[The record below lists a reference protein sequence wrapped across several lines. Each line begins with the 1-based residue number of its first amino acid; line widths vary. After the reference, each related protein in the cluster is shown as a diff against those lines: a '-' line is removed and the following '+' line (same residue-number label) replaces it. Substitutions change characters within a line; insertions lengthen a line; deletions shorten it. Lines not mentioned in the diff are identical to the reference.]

1 MSSIDEVIHIL
12 KTHHKHPV
20 DEGRIR
26 SAYEFSKKAHTGQ
39 KRRSGEPYVSHPLAV
54 AEYLARLNMDTD
66 TIIAALL
73 HDTCEDTKITPDD
86 IEKNFGSDVRFLVT
100 GVTKVNKL
108 KYHGVERT
116 AENLRKM
123 FLAIAEDIRV
133 VIIKLV
139 DRLHNMKTLE
149 FLPPEKQKR
158 IALETLEIYAP
169 LSYRLGIG
177 GLKGQLEDLAFPYAY
192 PKEYDW
198 LIKNIQA
205 PFEER
210 KRLIEQLEPLIE
222 EELKKE
228 KIPYS
233 EIHARAKHLYSL
245 YKKLIKYE
253 MDINRIFDLVA
264 LRIVVPSLEACYGAL
279 GVVHKLW
286 RPMPGLVKDY
296 IALPKPNGYQSIHTT
311 VFGPNGYP
319 VEFQIR
325 TAEMHHEAEFGIAA
339 HWSYSEKKAQSAKE
353 YTDRKTSFANKK
365 ELAWVRQLHEWHK
378 SSQTP
383 EEFLESI
390 KIDFFKNRIFALT
403 PKGDVIDLP
412 EGSTPIDFA
421 YHIHTDIGHNATG
434 AKVNGKI
441 VPLNH
446 TLQNGDVIE
455 IATRKNKNPNSD
467 WLEIVKTSAARKHIR
482 SRLHRAEEEKSFNAK
497 NKQDTEIRC
506 IVNDRVGLMKDMS
519 NIMTR
524 YKINMEKIISDAKHT
539 PHPVILIHCP
549 IRNLDT
555 LKKVI
560 RELKNI
566 KGIREVDYKT
576 L

>member
-1 MSSIDEVIHIL
+1 MSSIDEIIRIL
-12 KTHHKHPV
+12 KTQHKHSI
-20 DEGRIR
+20 DEGLVL
-26 SAYEFSKKAHTGQ
+26 SAYEFSKKAHFGQ
-39 KRRSGEPYVSHPLAV
+39 KRRSGEPYISHPLAV

-66 TIIAALL
+66 TIVAALL
-73 HDTCEDTKITPDD
+73 HDTCEDTAITPND

-100 GVTKVNKL
+100 GVTKINKL

-158 IALETLEIYAP
+158 IAVETLEIYAP

-177 GLKGQLEDLAFPYAY
+177 DLKGQLEDLAFPYAY
-192 PKEYDW
+192 PKEHEW

-210 KRLIEQLEPLIE
+210 KRLIEQLRPIIE

-253 MDINRIFDLVA
+253 TDINRVFDLVA
-264 LRIVVPSLEACYGAL
+264 LRIIVPSIEACYGAL

-311 VFGPNGYP
+311 VFGPKGYP

-325 TAEMHHEAEFGIAA
+325 TAEMHTEAEFGIAA
-339 HWSYSEKKAQSAKE
+339 HWSYSEKKSQSAKE
-353 YTDRKTSFANKK
+353 YTEKKASFANKK
-365 ELAWVRQLHEWHK
+365 ELAWVRQLHAWHK

-412 EGSTPIDFA
+412 EGSTTIDFA
-421 YHIHTDIGHNATG
+421 YHIHTDIGHGATG

-441 VPLNH
+441 VPLSH
-446 TLQNGDVIE
+446 ALQNGDVIE

-467 WLEIVKTSAARKHIR
+467 WLEIVKTSAARKHIH
-482 SRLHRAEEEKSFNAK
+482 SRLNRAQEEKSFNIK

-506 IVNDRVGLMKDMS
+506 IVNDRVGLMKDIS

-524 YKINMEKIISDAKHT
+524 NKINMEKIISDAKHT
-539 PHPVILIHCP
+539 PHPIILIHCS
-549 IRNLDT
+549 IRSLDA

-560 RELKNI
+560 RELKSV
-566 KGIREVDYKT
+566 KGICEVNYKM